1 MNLSYLTVLGLAGF
15 PEPDENS
22 TLDSLCLEIFLTIR
36 RHVNHNSK
44 SFNKNEGICDNI
56 IQCLDRE
63 ISKHFSRTG
72 NKKALKLLK
81 DLGRIKK
88 YNTVKIENILED
100 TYMLSKIYSTVINKR
115 FNQLCK
121 EWPKFSGDDPYPVP
135 SPTLMHSASTIFT
148 STENLWVGDYG
159 ALRKDLLN
167 FVIGKLQENQMAQTS
182 SVIRFISSSINF
194 NFNTPGIS
202 KAMLLEVLLSIKED
216 IRLESLENSVKR
228 GTGICNRIDHKLSSI
243 IETHYL
249 SINDQDAYSLMH
261 TNNIMKDYT
270 GKEHFLGSIT
280 FELKRLFSEVFVKWE
295 KYSGD
300 LNFPVPDPNECKGP
314 YKAFFTYPLW
324 EGEYGDLR
332 KELLDF
338 AIGELEK

>member
-1 MNLSYLTVLGLAGF
+1 MNLSYL
-15 PEPDENS
+15 S
-22 TLDSLCLEIFLTIR
+22 TLNLKAFPIQENPETQKQFTLSVLKEIRNDIGVFDKI
-36 RHVNHNSK
+36 K
-44 SFNKNEGICDNI
+44 SFDGICGACRI
-56 IQCLDRE
+56 IIRKAVKEYMQENLGSCVSEEMFADFNAYLKLESTEGFKVCLVDKVSIPVTRLFGKIAKE
-63 ISKHFSRTG
+63 WEHFSG
-72 NKKALKLLK
+72 I
-81 DLGRIKK
+81 DL
-88 YNTVKIENILED
+88 
-100 TYMLSKIYSTVINKR
+100 
-115 FNQLCK
+115 
-121 EWPKFSGDDPYPVP
+121 YPVP
-135 SPTLMHSASTIFT
+135 SGLEGIPPGMMFSISDMW
-148 STENLWVGDYG
+148 EGDYG

-167 FVIGKLQENQMAQTS
+167 FVIGKLQENQMGQTS
-182 SVIRFISSSINF
+182 SVIRFISPSINF